1 MPRVVVRQ
9 SVAGL
14 IVLAALASPSAARAQ
29 DGDLDRA
36 RALYDEAGELER
48 HGKWPAAVEKLRAA
62 LKIRETPHLHYA
74 LGWALENDDKLLEAR
89 AEYELAERGARGT
102 PAGDEVESLARGRR
116 TELEAKTPNIRV
128 IVPQARKRT
137 RIVVDGRETPV
148 QGDGALVPVN
158 PGARVVRVEKL
169 GSAPVERI
177 VYVAR
182 GETGTVDL
190 TSDLT
195 PTVRADR
202 DGDLRVGSAEPS
214 TASRHERDRVLPWA
228 LVGGGA
234 ALVVTSGALFLSSLG
249 DAGQRDD
256 ALRAWCTETACT
268 GGNVA
273 TVPESSGA
281 AARRQDAE
289 DAASRGNMKQTAAA
303 IVGSIGVVGAV
314 VGGMLFLRH
323 DDREGRTSASTSRLH
338 VGATPLPGGAS
349 ASAFLR
355 F

>member
-1 MPRVVVRQ
+1 MNVVVVRRH
-9 SVAGL
+9 VAR
-14 IVLAALASPSAARAQ
+14 IVLAALAASSAAHAQ
-29 DGDLDRA
+29 AGDLDRA

-62 LKIRETPHLHYA
+62 IKIRETPHLHYA

-89 AEYELAERGARGT
+89 AEYEAAERTARGT
-102 PAGDEVESLARGRR
+102 PGGDEVESLARGRR
-116 TELEAKTPNIRV
+116 TELLAKTPSVRV
-128 IVPQARKRT
+128 IVPEARKRA
-137 RIVVDGRETPV
+137 RIVVDGRETRV
-148 QGDGALVPVN
+148 QGDGAVVAVN
-158 PGARVVRVEKL
+158 PGARVVRVENV
-169 GSAPVERI
+169 GSAPIERI

-190 TSDLT
+190 TSDLAT
-195 PTVRADR
+195 PARGGR
-202 DGDLRVGSAEPS
+202 DAAELRDAAPEAPAV
-214 TASRHERDRVLPWA
+214 TRRERSDVLPWV

-234 ALVVTSGALFLSSLG
+234 ALVATSGALFVSSLG
-249 DAGQRDD
+249 DAGERDD
-256 ALRAWCTETACT
+256 AMRAWCAETACS

-273 TVPESSGA
+273 TLPESSGA

-303 IVGSIGVVGAV
+303 IVGSVGLVGAV

-323 DDREGRTSASTSRLH
+323 DDRETGTRANTPRLH
-338 VGATPLPGGAS
+338 VGAAPLPGGAS
-349 ASAFLR
+349 ASALLR